1 MEGLYLSASSNTE
14 TVHIFKLETQKEK
27 YVYVP
32 FCPNMLDF
40 NNLPQGEGVLP
51 NYRQFAS

>member
-27 YVYVP
+27 YVYVLV
-32 FCPNMLDF
+32 CLLQDSWETLDW
-40 NNLPQGEGVLP
+40 NLLP
-51 NYRQFAS
+51 NYVHVK

>member
-32 FCPNMLDF
+32 FFLHPYTSNFKKLK
-40 NNLPQGEGVLP
+40 
-51 NYRQFAS
+51 RAAH